1 MTGHTTQRAPL
12 ARATGAPLALPVENE
27 ESSVERAPML
37 TGRLHAPRTDADRL
51 RDIAAVLRHEAAAL
65 ATILP
70 TGQTDVRADI
80 ALLRMVADNIDGYAT
95 TREAA

>member
-1 MTGHTTQRAPL
+1 MNGHTTHGLIVAESPRERKVAPDPASRDL
-12 ARATGAPLALPVENE
+12 VT
-27 ESSVERAPML
+27 L
-37 TGRLHAPRTDADRL
+37 TGRLNAPRTDADRL

>member
-1 MTGHTTQRAPL
+1 MNGHTTHPAIVAEWPPETQESPDPVCRDLAMLMGANNAP
-12 ARATGAPLALPVENE
+12 
-27 ESSVERAPML
+27 SS
-37 TGRLHAPRTDADRL
+37 RTDAERL

-65 ATILP
+65 AAILP